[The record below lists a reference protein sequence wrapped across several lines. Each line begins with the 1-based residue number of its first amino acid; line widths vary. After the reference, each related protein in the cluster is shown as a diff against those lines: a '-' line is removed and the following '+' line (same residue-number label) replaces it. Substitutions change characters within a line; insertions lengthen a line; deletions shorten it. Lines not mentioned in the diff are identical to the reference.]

1 MAKQMTNTDG
11 AGRAGADTA
20 ARPTEDTGLPRG
32 VVMVTI
38 EVPVYIGEFT
48 GHDGGSGHIDGHL
61 GRPAAQA
68 CQRVLLAQHAVMRAV
83 LLAQHAAM
91 RTVADRVPMRTT
103 TRIDCIRSVF
113 QKIDDAIA
121 GLRGSD

>member
-68 CQRVLLAQHAVMRAV
+68 CQRVLLAQHAVMR
-83 LLAQHAAM
+83 
-91 RTVADRVPMRTT
+91 TVAGRIPVRTT
-103 TRIDCIRSVF
+103 TRIDCVRSVF
-113 QKIDDAIA
+113 QKIDEAIA